1 MADETATRLDN
12 LDVAYASGW
21 HVESTDMIDV
31 FKKGDTVIEVR
42 YTMNDDLDRAV
53 KRRPN
58 GDTETI
64 GVHTTAKVDR
74 LRSWLTGD
82 NRQHRGERF
91 VSAGP
96 TSDRSQ
102 LYSEFWHQ
110 FRNRVAAEHP
120 DWRARAGTSRTAPN
134 ATLPGETPRT
144 LWVSAFKPGPLRL
157 ELAFVHPDS
166 AVNLAR
172 FEALRAKKGQLE
184 RALGGTVTW
193 DEMAGKNDTR
203 VYIES
208 SFESIDDRD
217 QWPTMMD
224 WLVEMHVR
232 FKEAVRA
239 VGTP

>member
-96 TSDRSQ
+96 PTSDRSQ

-120 DWRARAGTSRTAPN
+120 DWRLERVHR
-134 ATLPGETPRT
+134 EPRRMPP
-144 LWVSAFKPGPLRL
+144 S
-157 ELAFVHPDS
+157 
-166 AVNLAR
+166 
-172 FEALRAKKGQLE
+172 RAKRHGPCGSRLSNLGRCVSSWRLCIPTPPSIWHGSRRCAQRKGSLS
-184 RALGGTVTW
+184 AHSGG
-193 DEMAGKNDTR
+193 E
-203 VYIES
+203 
-208 SFESIDDRD
+208 
-217 QWPTMMD
+217 P
-224 WLVEMHVR
+224 
-232 FKEAVRA
+232 
-239 VGTP
+239 